1 MSQKASTAVSASF
14 LSQTSE
20 RKPKGMMSQGPD
32 YSPGGK
38 KELKNTQG
46 RLLGELTS
54 KPSSFILADLSPKL
68 SVCQLFLENT
78 NIGYAP
84 FLR

>member
-1 MSQKASTAVSASF
+1 M
-14 LSQTSE
+14 
-20 RKPKGMMSQGPD
+20 
-32 YSPGGK
+32 

-46 RLLGELTS
+46 RLLGELTT
-54 KPSSFILADLSPKL
+54 KPSFFNLADLSSEL

-84 FLR
+84 SFR

>member
-1 MSQKASTAVSASF
+1 MPQKAGPAGSACC

-20 RKPKGMMSQGPD
+20 RKPKGMVSQGPD
-32 YSPGGK
+32 CSPVGM
-38 KELKNTQG
+38 KELKNTHG
-46 RLLGELTS
+46 RLLGELTTE
-54 KPSSFILADLSPKL
+54 PSSFNFADLSSKL

-84 FLR
+84 FSR